1 MSKRFFLP
9 LIISFVFGALLTS
22 ATADPFY
29 DYQEDADLLRL
40 EHLEYWTALF
50 EEYHKATGRFPF
62 QDILSSNDDI
72 AFVKIATKQQLK
84 FLDPGGPEYRE
95 ELDFGNSAFNQQS
108 VKDLVAELEHVL
120 KRIID
125 EKYDMQQ
132 VPTNSP
138 IGYYYFATDTGY
150 VLWVTCIT
158 CGVTLISTLLFD
170 GHTPTVNIASEGMVG
185 NVTKAL
191 SRSDMLSHPTY
202 KKWKKRPYHKEGYAR
217 QMEAKNAHDSK
228 S

>member
-1 MSKRFFLP
+1 MSKRLLLP
-9 LIISFVFGALLTS
+9 LIVSLVFSALPTS

-40 EHLEYWTALF
+40 EHLEFWTGLF
-50 EEYHKATGRFPF
+50 EEYHKVAGTFPF
-62 QDILSSNDDI
+62 QNILKSKDDI
-72 AFVKIATKQQLK
+72 AFVKIATKQQMK
-84 FLDPGGPEYRE
+84 FLDPGAPEYNE
-95 ELDFGNSAFNQQS
+95 KLDVGSSSFNQQP
-108 VKDLVAELEHVL
+108 VKDLVAELERVL
-120 KRIID
+120 KRVID

-158 CGVTLISTLLFD
+158 CGVTRISTLLFD

-191 SRSDMLSHPTY
+191 SRSDMLSHRTY
-202 KKWKKRPYHKEGYAR
+202 KNWKKRPYHKEGYAR
-217 QMEAKNAHDSK
+217 QMEAKNVHDSK